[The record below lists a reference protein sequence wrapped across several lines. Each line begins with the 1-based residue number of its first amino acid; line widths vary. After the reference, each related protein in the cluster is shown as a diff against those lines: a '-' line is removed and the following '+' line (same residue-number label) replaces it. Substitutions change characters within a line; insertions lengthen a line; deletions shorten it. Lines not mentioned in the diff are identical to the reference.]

1 MDAEEKKAD
10 IEEICTTI
18 ATLHEPDALIELCAL
33 GGDGIVSGYYD
44 DHIALA
50 REAKRLSEI
59 SNLRGVMSD
68 PFRTTPVSAMSP
80 HRFFGAGYCS
90 FAYSAFAAMR
100 TGSSESASFQRVRN
114 S

>member
-44 DHIALA
+44 DHVALA
-50 REAKRLSEI
+50 RAAKRLSDSGI
-59 SNLRGVMSD
+59 YHHGSC
-68 PFRTTPVSAMSP
+68 T
-80 HRFFGAGYCS
+80 YCEALS
-90 FAYSAFAAMR
+90 R
-100 TGSSESASFQRVRN
+100 
-114 S
+114 